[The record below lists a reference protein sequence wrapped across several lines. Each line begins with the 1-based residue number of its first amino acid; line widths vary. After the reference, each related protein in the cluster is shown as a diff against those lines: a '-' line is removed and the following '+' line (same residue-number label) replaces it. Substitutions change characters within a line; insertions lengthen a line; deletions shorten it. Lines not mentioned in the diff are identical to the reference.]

1 MKVAEAVIRRR
12 CLVFAGKDVGRA
24 CLRFMID
31 QGNDEI
37 CAVFTG
43 SADDDILEMARSAGI
58 AAEPCSP
65 RALSR
70 LAKGT
75 ERYDWLV
82 NLWCPHL
89 LPAEVL
95 DLAQRRLNVHPGL
108 VPHCRGNDSAAW
120 ALRRG
125 LPAGVSLI
133 EMTAKIDAGGVYA
146 QRPVSPVTGERGRAL
161 HVRLQDEAIRL
172 FQEEWPRL
180 AQEMAAPSP
189 QAPGGSYFTRAMT
202 ERDRVRPASEEL
214 ALRDLVNWALA
225 HDFSPG
231 TTAEVSFEDDVRY
244 QVHVERVDKTA
255 K

>member
-1 MKVAEAVIRRR
+1 MAESAIRRR
-12 CLVFAGKDVGRA
+12 CLVFAGKDVGKA

-31 QGNDEI
+31 QGIDEI
-37 CAVFTG
+37 RAVLTG
-43 SADDDILEMARSAGI
+43 RDDDEILDMARSAGL

-65 RALSR
+65 EALSR
-70 LAKGT
+70 LAKGS

-89 LPAEVL
+89 LPPEVL

-120 ALRRG
+120 ALRQG

-146 QRPVSPVTGERGRAL
+146 QRPVPPVAGERGRAL

-172 FQEEWPRL
+172 FRDEWPRI
-180 AQEMAAPSP
+180 AQEMAPPSP
-189 QAPGGSYFTRAMT
+189 QAAGGSYFTRAMT
-202 ERDRVRPASEEL
+202 ERDRVRSASEEW
-214 ALRDLVNWALA
+214 ALGDLVNWALA
-225 HDFSPG
+225 HDFAPG
-231 TTAEVSFEDDVRY
+231 TTAEVSFDDDVRY
-244 QVHVERVDKTA
+244 QIRVERIDESPK
-255 K
+255 